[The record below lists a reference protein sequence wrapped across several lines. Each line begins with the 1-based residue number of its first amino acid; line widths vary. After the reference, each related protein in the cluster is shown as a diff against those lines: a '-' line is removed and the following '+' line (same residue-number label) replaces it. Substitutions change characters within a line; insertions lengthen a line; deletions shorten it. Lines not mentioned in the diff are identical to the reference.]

1 MIIKELI
8 KPFLKYLDFLL
19 NTNFYPRL
27 ISQSSKIFYK
37 NDYKISGYD
46 LVFIHIMKTAGTSFH
61 ELLKEIEK
69 TGVKIKHN
77 VHFGISIA
85 EKPNKPVYCTIIRNP
100 IDRSISLYNHY
111 CRDKK
116 SPYHT
121 LALKGFSTFMRFCPE
136 AQNNF
141 CKNYSG
147 ELDKDVDENIY
158 RLAFNNLKEFKHILF
173 FDKIDEEFEII
184 KKIYKISSTDKYHYR
199 SFEKKGYD
207 DKIKRNIA
215 TFYNYYDIKLYES
228 INEFFK
234 KKV

>member
-1 MIIKELI
+1 M
-8 KPFLKYLDFLL
+8 
-19 NTNFYPRL
+19 
-27 ISQSSKIFYK
+27 Q
-37 NDYKISGYD
+37 
-46 LVFIHIMKTAGTSFH
+46 
-61 ELLKEIEK
+61 
-69 TGVKIKHN
+69 
-77 VHFGISIA
+77 
-85 EKPNKPVYCTIIRNP
+85 
-100 IDRSISLYNHY
+100 
-111 CRDKK
+111 
-116 SPYHT
+116 
-121 LALKGFSTFMRFCPE
+121 
-136 AQNNF
+136 
-141 CKNYSG
+141 NYSG

-228 INEFFK
+228 INEFCK

>member
-1 MIIKELI
+1 M
-8 KPFLKYLDFLL
+8 
-19 NTNFYPRL
+19 
-27 ISQSSKIFYK
+27 
-37 NDYKISGYD
+37 G
-46 LVFIHIMKTAGTSFH
+46 
-61 ELLKEIEK
+61 
-69 TGVKIKHN
+69 
-77 VHFGISIA
+77 IA

-173 FDKIDEEFEII
+173 FDKIDEEFEI
-184 KKIYKISSTDKYHYR
+184 
-199 SFEKKGYD
+199 
-207 DKIKRNIA
+207 
-215 TFYNYYDIKLYES
+215 
-228 INEFFK
+228 
-234 KKV
+234 